1 MNTRPTNKELDAMV
15 NDVCA
20 SDDFDCRDRIMAQIK
35 TGRTSMRSRWLV
47 YSEQVGLRTTWI
59 LVVFILIGVVNLLA
73 YMVSRG
79 PEGQFLEFGA
89 SGLGVVLTHFPYGW
103 LALTMAL
110 LIFAIVAMK
119 SFSWSYLFPFKLF
132 SFLLIGGVFTAG
144 GVAFATGIND
154 TLYQKLIEE
163 PGSGNSLLAKLY
175 CLCANRT
182 LDSDK
187 ALMGEIL
194 YVNNNEL
201 VIQTPTLD
209 IVTVTA
215 NTDTLWLDE
224 TDPETFFMVKMLGE
238 KTGEYSFLA
247 THIKVHNVKGMEAVR
262 TLEDCKNKSEWDHK
276 REVLD
281 QRRQAVLQPLTP
293 VVGTAQLIRS
303 IY

>member
-1 MNTRPTNKELDAMV
+1 MKQRPTNKQLDAMV
-15 NDVCA
+15 KEVCA

-35 TGRTSMRSRWLV
+35 TGRTSMRSRWLC
-47 YSEQVGLRTTWI
+47 YSEELGLRTTWI
-59 LVVFILIGVVNLLA
+59 LVVFILIAVINLIA
-73 YMVSRG
+73 FMVSRG
-79 PEGQFLEFGA
+79 PEGQFIEFGT
-89 SGLGVVLTHFPYGW
+89 SGLGVILKHFPYGW
-103 LALTMAL
+103 LALAL
-110 LIFAIVAMK
+110 ALMVFAIVAMK

-132 SFLLIGGVFTAG
+132 SILLIGGVFTAG

-175 CLCANRT
+175 CLCANRS

-194 YVNNNEL
+194 DINNNEL

-215 NTDTLWLDE
+215 NADTLWLDDTE
-224 TDPETFFMVKMLGE
+224 PETFFMVKMLGE
-238 KTGEYSFLA
+238 KTDDYSFLA
-247 THIKVHNVKGMEAVR
+247 THIKVHNVKGMAVIR
-262 TLEDCKNKSEWDHK
+262 SKEDCENKSEWEHK